1 MKIAIKKAVA
11 AIFSCAA
18 LAMTLCACGSK
29 APNTPELSEP
39 PAEDRRTNPI
49 AENKFETID
58 VEGGVKITGCTGNSP
73 EVIIPE
79 TINGKTVVSI
89 RDMSFDVENIEKL
102 YIPAG
107 VVKINDFMG
116 AFYIYSDSF
125 AEIEVAEGNTA
136 FYSRDGVL
144 YNKDNELLCYPR
156 GKTDESFAIPDGT
169 TAIGEYA
176 FNNARSLKSVTI
188 PESVTEL
195 KKGAF
200 NNCESLNSA
209 NIPKAV
215 TSLPAYAFGG
225 CGRLE
230 DFEIPEGLVD
240 INGYAFHDSE
250 WAELNADES
259 GLVIVN
265 GTLVDA
271 SSASGDVVIPK
282 TVKRISEL
290 AFDDC
295 DELKSVKIPDGL
307 GVDVEEMFDDEVKI
321 IYY

>member
-1 MKIAIKKAVA
+1 MKRQA
-11 AIFSCAA
+11 FSVLICAA
-18 LAMTLCACGSK
+18 LITSLCACGNKNVS
-29 APNTPELSEP
+29 TPKISEP
-39 PAEDRRTNPI
+39 SIEDNRTNPI
-49 AENKFETID
+49 AENKFEAVD
-58 VEGGVKITGCTGNSP
+58 VEGGVKITSCAGNSP
-73 EVIIPE
+73 EVVIPE
-79 TINGKTVVSI
+79 TIDGKTVVSI
-89 RDMSFDVENIEKL
+89 RDMSFDAENIEKL

-107 VVKINDFMG
+107 VVEINDFMG

-125 AEIEVAEGNTA
+125 AEIEVAEGNPA
-136 FYSRDGVL
+136 FYSKDGVL
-144 YNKDNELLCYPR
+144 YSKDNELLCYPR
-156 GKTDESFAIPDGT
+156 GKADESFFIPEGT
-169 TAIGEYA
+169 SAIGQYA
-176 FNNARSLKSVTI
+176 FNNAGSLKSVSI

-195 KKGAF
+195 RKGAF
-200 NNCESLNSA
+200 NNCESLSSA

-230 DFEIPEGLVD
+230 NFEIPKELVD

-250 WAELNADES
+250 WAELNADEN

-271 SSASGDVVIPK
+271 SGASGDVVIPE

-295 DELKSVKIPDGL
+295 EELKSVKIPNGL
-307 GVDVEEMFDDEVKI
+307 ELDVEELFGGEVQI
-321 IYY
+321 TYY

>member
-1 MKIAIKKAVA
+1 MRKAIA
-11 AIFSCAA
+11 AIACAA
-18 LAMTLCACGSK
+18 LIGTLCACGNK
-29 APNTPELSEP
+29 TPDTPGLSEP
-39 PAEDRRTNPI
+39 PIEDTRTNPI
-49 AENKFETID
+49 AENNFETID
-58 VEGGVKITGCTGNSP
+58 VEGGVRITKCVGNSP
-73 EVIIPE
+73 EVVIPE
-79 TINGKTVVSI
+79 TIDGKTVVSI

-107 VVKINDFMG
+107 VVEVNDFMSP
-116 AFYIYSDSF
+116 FYIYSDSF

-156 GKTDESFAIPDGT
+156 GKADESFAIPDGT

-176 FNNARSLKSVTI
+176 FNNAVSLNGVTI

-195 KKGAF
+195 HKGAF

-209 NIPKAV
+209 NIPKSV

-240 INGYAFHDSE
+240 INGYAFHDSD
-250 WAELNADES
+250 WVELNADEN

-265 GTLVDA
+265 GTLVDGSNA
-271 SSASGDVVIPK
+271 KRDVTIPE

-307 GVDVEEMFDDEVKI
+307 KVDVEEMFGDEVKI

>member
-1 MKIAIKKAVA
+1 MRKSVVAI
-11 AIFSCAA
+11 ISCAA
-18 LAMTLCACGSK
+18 LAMTLCACGNK
-29 APNTPELSEP
+29 NTPGISEP
-39 PAEDRRTNPI
+39 PIEDTRTNPI
-49 AENKFETID
+49 AENTFKTID
-58 VEGGVKITGCTGNSP
+58 VEGGVKITKCAGNSP

-79 TINGKTVVSI
+79 TIDGKKVVSI
-89 RDMSFDVENIEKL
+89 RDTRFDVEDIEKL
-102 YIPAG
+102 YIPAS
-107 VVKINDFMG
+107 VAEVNDFMG
-116 AFYIYSDSF
+116 AFYIYSESF
-125 AEIEVAEGNTA
+125 AEIEVAADNPA

-144 YNKDNELLCYPR
+144 YGRDNELLCYPR
-156 GKTDESFAIPDGT
+156 GKAGESFAIPEGT

-176 FNNARSLKSVTI
+176 FNNAASLISVTL
-188 PESVTEL
+188 PESVREL

-209 NIPKAV
+209 NIPEAV

-230 DFEIPEGLVD
+230 NLEIPAGLVD
-240 INGYAFHDSE
+240 INGYAFHDSD
-250 WAELNADES
+250 WAELNANED

-271 SSASGDVVIPK
+271 SNATGDIVITSA
-282 TVKRISEL
+282 VKRVAEL

-295 DELKSVKIPDGL
+295 EGLKSVKIPKDL
-307 GVDVEEMFDDEVKI
+307 ELDVEVLYDKEVQI